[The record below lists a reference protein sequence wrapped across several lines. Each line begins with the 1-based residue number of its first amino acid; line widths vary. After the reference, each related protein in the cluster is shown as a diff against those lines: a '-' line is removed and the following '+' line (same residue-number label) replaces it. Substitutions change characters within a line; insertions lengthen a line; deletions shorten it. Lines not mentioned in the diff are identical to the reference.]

1 VDSRFDLLL
10 RYSSTSLQRLRLIK
24 NHLLE
29 MDKEDLNGK
38 VSSNPQECG
47 TRIIT
52 SSEIEALDTILRSVS
67 DMNDQVRKLLERFV

>member
-1 VDSRFDLLL
+1 MDSRFDLLL

-29 MDKEDLNGK
+29 MDKEDCNGK
-38 VSSNPQECG
+38 VSSNPRECG

-52 SSEIEALDTILRSVS
+52 SSEAESLNTILSRIS
-67 DMNDQVRKLLERFV
+67 DMNDQVRKILERFV